1 VLGLK
6 KGGEN
11 KMCKVRACALLL
23 LFAVGL
29 VFCALP
35 VTSASSS
42 RNVKKLMTGAAKV
55 TITPAVNAEDPYS
68 NPVWMGG
75 WGRRVAV
82 GVHDELYARC
92 IVVRSYNTINRKGTT
107 IALVA
112 VDLIGLF
119 YPYVQEIRA
128 LVDPSL
134 GIDHIIIASTHNH
147 EGPDTLGLWGPDDF
161 TSGVDPE
168 YMDFV
173 KLQVVSCIETAAMK
187 MEQTRLEVAHT
198 TVPGIMVNA
207 RDPGLVYP
215 DLVVMKFVSDGG
227 KTIAT
232 VLNFAGHPEVLD
244 GPPYNYLISADYLA
258 YVYEYIEDKLGGV
271 AVFFNG
277 ALGGMITPDVDG
289 VFDGIETPGLP
300 VNRTFE
306 MAEEIGSR
314 LAKAAIEALE
324 NAEVCKNTN
333 IVFKKKT
340 IDIPLENFN
349 FRLLMSQPFP
359 AILSRDLYTNG
370 ELDTSSMDIS
380 EWFNL
385 PSGTMIM
392 PLGEDLRTEINV
404 VKIGYIEIVTVPGE
418 LLPKLGHQLM
428 ETMMGKYNIIIGL
441 GNDELGYIIPFED
454 WDPAKYEES
463 MSVGRETG
471 PIILSALKA
480 LIEEVELQ

>member
-1 VLGLK
+1 MS
-6 KGGEN
+6 KG
-11 KMCKVRACALLL
+11 KMSALLL
-23 LFAVGL
+23 LLVVGL
-29 VFCALP
+29 AFCALP
-35 VTSASSS
+35 ATGVAVGQTI
-42 RNVKKLMTGAAKV
+42 KKLMAGAAKV
-55 TITPAVNAEDPYS
+55 IITPTVNVEDPYVH
-68 NPVWMGG
+68 PVWMGG
-75 WGRRVAV
+75 WGRRIAV

-92 IVVRSYNTINRKGTT
+92 VVVRSYNIVSGKGIT
-107 IALVA
+107 IAFVA

-119 YPYVQEIRA
+119 YPDVQEIRRM
-128 LVDPSL
+128 VDPSL
-134 GIDHIIIASTHNH
+134 GIDHIVVASTHNH
-147 EGPDTLGLWGPDDF
+147 EGPDTLGLWGPDVF

-168 YMDFV
+168 YMAFL
-173 KLQVVSCIETAAMK
+173 KLQVVSCIETAAQK
-187 MEQTRLEVAHT
+187 MEEAKLEVAHST
-198 TVPGIMVNA
+198 APGIMMNT

-215 DLVVMKFVSDGG
+215 DLVVMRFANNEG

-258 YVYEYIEDKLGGV
+258 YVYKCIEDRLGGV

-289 VFDGIETPGLP
+289 VFDGMETPGLP

-306 MAEEIGSR
+306 MAEEIGFR
-314 LAKAAIEALE
+314 LASAAIEALK

-333 IVFKKKT
+333 IILEKATV
-340 IDIPLENFN
+340 DIPLENLN

-380 EWFNL
+380 GWFNL
-385 PSGTMIM
+385 PPGTMMM
-392 PLGEDLRTEINV
+392 PLGEDVRTEINV
-404 VKIGYIEIVTVPGE
+404 VKIGYIMIVTVPAE
-418 LLPKLGHQLM
+418 LLPKLGHQLT
-428 ETMMGKYNIIIGL
+428 EMMTGKYNIIIGL

-454 WDPAKYEES
+454 WDPNKYEES

-471 PIILSALKA
+471 PIILDALQT
-480 LIEEVELQ
+480 LIEAAELQD

>member
-1 VLGLK
+1 MSK
-6 KGGEN
+6 AKI
-11 KMCKVRACALLL
+11 CALLL
-23 LFAVGL
+23 LLVVGL
-29 VFCALP
+29 AFCALP
-35 VTSASSS
+35 VTGASIGRSK
-42 RNVKKLMTGAAKV
+42 KKLMAGAAKV
-55 TITPAVNAEDPYS
+55 IITPTVNVEDPYAH
-68 NPVWMGG
+68 PVWMGG

-92 IVVRSYNTINRKGTT
+92 VVVRSYNTVNGKGVT
-107 IALVA
+107 IAFVA
-112 VDLIGLF
+112 VDLVGLF
-119 YPYVQEIRA
+119 YTDVQEIRA
-128 LVDPSL
+128 IVSSSL
-134 GIDHIIIASTHNH
+134 EIDHIIVASTHNH

-168 YMDFV
+168 YMAFV
-173 KLQVVSCIETAAMK
+173 KLQVVDCIKTAVQG
-187 MEQTRLEVAHT
+187 MEEAVLEVAHT
-198 TVPGIMVNA
+198 TVPGIMVNG

-215 DLVVMKFVSDGG
+215 DLVVMRFVGGG
-227 KTIAT
+227 KKTIST
-232 VLNFAGHPEVLD
+232 LLNFAGHPEVLD

-258 YVYEYIEDKLGGV
+258 YVYRYIEDRLGGV

-289 VFDGIETPGLP
+289 VFDGVETPGLP

-314 LAKAAIEALE
+314 LASAAVDALGS
-324 NAEVCKNTN
+324 AEVCKNTN
-333 IVFKKKT
+333 IIFEKAT

-380 EWFNL
+380 GWFGL
-385 PSGTMIM
+385 PPGTMMM
-392 PLGEDLRTEINV
+392 PLGEDLRTEVNV

-418 LLPKLGHQLM
+418 LLPKLGHQLT
-428 ETMMGKYNIIIGL
+428 EMMTGKYNVIIGL

-471 PIILSALKA
+471 PIILGALQA